1 MAAESPK
8 RRLRPLLIAKLCNPD
23 WVSVPLEGWFHSRA
37 ISALTDA
44 HLVTHVSNR
53 DNIVKAG
60 LVEGVDFTAID
71 TERAEARV
79 EKLTPM
85 FGAGY
90 GSGRG
95 WTTRTALSTLSYY
108 SFERLVWRRFGE
120 RIQSGAFD
128 VVHRLTPLSPTTP
141 SPIAR
146 RCAQAGVPFVLGPL
160 NGGLPWPPGFGG
172 VRIRE
177 REWLSWVR
185 GMHRLVPGY
194 RATRQHATA
203 LVMGSRA
210 SLEELDPASAAKAV
224 YVPENGIDAARFDT
238 PASEPASLPLRVAF
252 VGRLVP
258 YKGADILIEAAAP
271 LARAGRVLIEVMG
284 DGPEMSTL
292 RALAR
297 HEGIASLVDFPG
309 WVDHRRLKER
319 LGRSHVLGF
328 PSVREFG
335 GAVVLEAMALGIVP
349 IVMDYGGPGELV
361 SPTTGF
367 ALPMASRAEIVAALR
382 ATLKRMTEDPSQ
394 IRPMGDRARL
404 RALGL
409 FTWPAKAAQLL
420 EVYRWVLGRRGRPDF
435 GMPLPDPAGSPELT
449 ATGARS

>member
-1 MAAESPK
+1 MATDSE
-8 RRLRPLLIAKLCNPD
+8 RRIRPLLIAKLCNPD

-37 ISALTDA
+37 LSALTDA

-71 TERAEARV
+71 TARTEARV
-79 EKLTPM
+79 ERLSPM

-90 GSGRG
+90 KSGRG

-108 SFERLVWRRFGE
+108 SFERLVWRRFEE
-120 RIQSGAFD
+120 RIKSGAFD
-128 VVHRLTPLSPTTP
+128 LVHRLTPLSPTTP
-141 SPIAR
+141 SPIAQ
-146 RCAQAGVPFVLGPL
+146 RCARAGVPFVLGPL

-185 GMHRLVPGY
+185 GMYRMVPGY
-194 RATRQHATA
+194 RATRQHAAA

-210 SLEELDPASAAKAV
+210 SLDELDPTSSDKAV
-224 YVPENGIDAARFDT
+224 YIPENGIDPARFDT
-238 PASEPASLPLRVAF
+238 LASEPVALPLRVAF

-271 LARAGRVLIEVMG
+271 LARAGKVRLELMG

-292 RALAR
+292 RALAE
-297 HEGIASLVDFPG
+297 HEGVSSLADFAG
-309 WVDHRRLKER
+309 WIDHRRLKDR
-319 LGRSHVLGF
+319 LGRCHVLGF

-361 SPTTGF
+361 SPATGF
-367 ALPMASRAEIVAALR
+367 ALPMASRGEIVRALR
-382 ATLKRMTEDPSQ
+382 AALERLAADPSL
-394 IRPMGDRARL
+394 IRPMGARARR

-409 FTWPAKAAQLL
+409 FAWPAKAAQVL

-435 GMPLPDPAGSPELT
+435 GMPLADPS
-449 ATGARS
+449 

>member
-1 MAAESPK
+1 MATDSPE
-8 RRLRPLLIAKLCNPD
+8 RRIRPLLIAKLCNPD

-37 ISALTDA
+37 ISTLTDA
-44 HLVTHVSNR
+44 HLVTDVSNR
-53 DNIVKAG
+53 ENILKAG

-71 TERAEARV
+71 TARAEARV
-79 EKLTPM
+79 EKLSPM

-90 GSGRG
+90 ASGRG

-108 SFERLVWRRFGE
+108 SFERLVWRRFE
-120 RIQSGAFD
+120 DRIKSGAFD
-128 VVHRLTPLSPTTP
+128 LVHRLTPLSPTTP
-141 SPIAR
+141 SPIAT
-146 RCAQAGVPFVLGPL
+146 RCAGAGVPFVLGPL

-185 GMHRLVPGY
+185 GMYRLVPGY
-194 RATRQHATA
+194 RATRQHAAA

-224 YVPENGIDAARFDT
+224 YVPENGIDPGRFDT
-238 PASEPASLPLRVAF
+238 PASEPVALPLRVAF

-271 LARAGRVLIEVMG
+271 LARAGRVMIEVMG
-284 DGPEMSTL
+284 DGPEMSSL
-292 RALAR
+292 RAVAR
-297 HEGIASLVDFPG
+297 HEGVSSVVEFAG
-309 WVDHRRLKER
+309 WVDHKRLKER
-319 LGRSHVLGF
+319 LGRCHVFGF

-361 SPTTGF
+361 SPATGF

-382 ATLKRMTEDPSQ
+382 ATLERLTRDPSR
-394 IRPMGDRARL
+394 IRPMGERARV
-404 RALGL
+404 RALGR
-409 FTWPAKAAQLL
+409 FAWSAKAEQVL
-420 EVYRWVLGRRGRPDF
+420 EVYRWVLGRRERPDF
-435 GMPLPDPAGSPELT
+435 GMPLPDPS
-449 ATGARS
+449 